1 MDPFD
6 DFISLLRPSAALSK
20 PITARGAWG
29 VRYAAYERPGFA
41 LVLEG
46 GCWLTLA
53 GKDPLRL
60 DQGDFVLLPATPAF
74 EMASHPNGACV
85 STEPSDRPVRHGE
98 PDGAPDFRMLGGSF
112 RIEGAN
118 APLLIALLPDLIHVR
133 AASAAT
139 RRLSRIVDLILEE
152 AAIERPG
159 GEAVVQRL
167 LDVML
172 IEALRHEAIGEGCLQ
187 PGLLAGLR
195 DAGLA
200 KALRAIH
207 ARVGGRWTVEG
218 LARLAGMSRSAFAAR
233 FMETVGC
240 APIEYLSRWRMALAK
255 DALCRGDKTLDRL
268 AAEIGYE
275 SASAFSTAFRRRVGC
290 APGGFGRMNREAS
303 FVRAA

>member
-1 MDPFD
+1 MDPLD
-6 DFISLLRPSAALSK
+6 AIISLLRPAAALSK

-29 VRYAAYERPGFA
+29 VRYSAYERPGFA
-41 LVLEG
+41 LILEG
-46 GCWLTLA
+46 SCWLTLA
-53 GKDPLRL
+53 GKRPLRL

-74 EMASHPNGACV
+74 EMASHPDGRCDPV
-85 STEPSDRPVRHGE
+85 EPSDRPMRHGE

-118 APLLIALLPDLIHVR
+118 ASLLVALLPDLIHVR
-133 AASAAT
+133 AASAPT
-139 RRLSRIVDLILEE
+139 RRLSRIVDLIMEE

-159 GEAVVQRL
+159 GGAVVKRL

-172 IEALRHEAIGEGCLQ
+172 IEALRHEVVGESPFQ

-200 KALRAIH
+200 RALCAIH
-207 ARVGGRWTVEG
+207 AAVGDRWTVDR
-218 LARLAGMSRSAFAAR
+218 LARHAGMSRSAFAAR

-255 DALCRGDKTLDRL
+255 DSLGRGGTSLDRL

-290 APGGFGRMNREAS
+290 APGAFGRMHREGGS
-303 FVRAA
+303 AA